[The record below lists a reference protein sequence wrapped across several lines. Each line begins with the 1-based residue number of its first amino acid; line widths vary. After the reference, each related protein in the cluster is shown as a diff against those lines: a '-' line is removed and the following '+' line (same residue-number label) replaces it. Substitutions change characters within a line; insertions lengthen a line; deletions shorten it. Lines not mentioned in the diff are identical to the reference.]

1 MTDSHEQVSLRHGCY
16 ALLSCSTEPV
26 RAVVFVHGWGGSPVS
41 TWSRF
46 QEVVDKATAKDVLAW
61 WREADLYF
69 YRYESRR
76 FSIAEHAESFLR
88 FLDQVFPVPSAIPP
102 ACEARA
108 ISVNYSELYLV
119 GHSLGGVV
127 LRESILDRAAKAA
140 APGRPSK
147 ASTALL
153 KGNLRLFAP
162 TMHGAKPSG
171 WLGLAYHLLREIREF
186 EPWVKAAMESQTI
199 IRQLRSDSDKIKRLR
214 TRTEDLARSTSHPA
228 LIASVVYGEDEHIVE
243 RDKFELDEIEPP
255 VRGRDHRSICKPDD
269 HYPHPLRFV
278 MTGKNE

>member
-1 MTDSHEQVSLRHGCY
+1 MMDRHEEVSLKHGY
-16 ALLSCSTEPV
+16 ALLSCNVEPA

-46 QEVVDKATAKDVLAW
+46 QEVIDNTNQKDVLGW
-61 WREADLYF
+61 WHEADLYF

-76 FSIAEHAESFLR
+76 FSIAEHAELFLR
-88 FLDQVFPVPSAIPP
+88 FVDQVFPVPTIISS

-108 ISVNYSELYLV
+108 VSVNYRELYLV

-140 APGRPSK
+140 VPGRLIDI
-147 ASTALL
+147 STALL
-153 KGNLRLFAP
+153 NGSLRLFAP
-162 TMHGAKPSG
+162 AMHGARPSG

-199 IRQLRSDSDKIKRLR
+199 IRQLRSDSDKIRRLR
-214 TRTEDLARSTSHPA
+214 TGTENLARSTSHPA

-243 RDKFELDEIEPP
+243 SDKFELDDIEPP
-255 VRGRDHRSICKPDD
+255 VTGRDHRSICKPDD
-269 HYPHPLRFV
+269 QYGNPLRFV
-278 MTGKNE
+278 MTGKNG